1 MCYNNIIKEPGQTT
15 GQAGRPGPVSI
26 SEERMG
32 GMAERKKRLT
42 DKDKRFADE
51 YAIDFDAKAAAIRA
65 GYSETTARNAAAWI
79 HEEHPEKP
87 ELRALI
93 DQKLA
98 RMSRRSGVTAERLI
112 HELALVAF
120 ANINDIVDPDTGELL
135 NDISREDAAAVSEV
149 RVSRKGS
156 EVRMHDKLRAI
167 ELLGKR
173 LNLFDEKIT
182 LRGDKDAPP
191 VINFINED
199 KL

>member
-1 MCYNNIIKEPGQTT
+1 
-15 GQAGRPGPVSI
+15 
-26 SEERMG
+26 
-32 GMAERKKRLT
+32 MAERKKRLT

-51 YAIDFDAKAAAIRA
+51 YVIDFDAKAAAIRA
-65 GYSETTARNAAAWI
+65 GYSEATARNAAAWI
-79 HEEHPEKP
+79 HEKHPEKP

-120 ANINDIVDPDTGELL
+120 ANINDIVNPDTGELL
-135 NDISREDAAAVSEV
+135 HDISREDAAAVSEV
-149 RVSRKGS
+149 RVSSKGS

-173 LNLFDEKIT
+173 LNLFDEKLTVKNEMKPQVIIT
-182 LRGDKDAPP
+182 GADQL
-191 VINFINED
+191 ED
-199 KL
+199 